1 MKKVRRTFAAANPV
15 WKAALFSVVAMLLIV
30 LAVFV
35 ALQPPF
41 TNDSLTIPI
50 TGKTTADFE
59 ADQGIQL
66 SMLSGESMRLIP
78 GDVLA
83 MVPSGVVEE
92 GGTVLI
98 EPHEPDILREAGEP
112 GWSRPII
119 ANLELL
125 DRLGNS
131 LSDTILT
138 SPIEVCFI
146 LHKPQWEHYRRS
158 PSSFDIQIY
167 DEEQSPPRWQS
178 LPRLSYGMR
187 HEFCGRV
194 SHLSLI
200 ALAIKTDPPP
210 ATDNDL
216 YEP

>member
-41 TNDSLTIPI
+41 TSNSLITPIPEQI
-50 TGKTTADFE
+50 AADFD
-59 ADQGIQL
+59 ADQGVLL
-66 SMLSGESMRLIP
+66 SMLTGESMRLIP
-78 GDVLA
+78 GDVLV
-83 MVPSGVVEE
+83 MIPGGVLEE
-92 GGTVLI
+92 GGTLVI

-112 GWSRPII
+112 GWSRPLIV
-119 ANLELL
+119 NVELR
-125 DRLGNS
+125 DRFGQT
-131 LSDTILT
+131 LSDIDFA
-138 SPIEVCFI
+138 SPIEICFV
-146 LHKPQWEHYRRS
+146 LQQDQWQHYRRS
-158 PSSFDIQIY
+158 PSEFDIQIY
-167 DEEQSPPRWQS
+167 DEYQIPPGWQS

-200 ALAIKTDPPP
+200 ALAIKTEPPP
-210 ATDNDL
+210 PTDDEL